1 MSVVNTSITGKTA
14 IGHDSGN
21 GQGNGRASGRGPGKV
36 ISLGEVAVD
45 IMIDV
50 DKLPHP
56 GGFSFAEGNY
66 MTVGSSYGTLQ
77 ASARL
82 GVESQHAGII
92 GNGPWATMIRLAME
106 RDGIAHIGQ
115 DRLDEDSGF
124 RVIVGDGGTR
134 KTVVVSYGAEAH
146 GEADAFDMVE
156 PEPGDVVHISG
167 NALVNRT
174 ASAVYAFVR
183 RTDAHWTDY
192 GGGLGGSEGDTHRL
206 IAHEIAADVESDDRP
221 TDWSD
226 DRPDDLSA
234 ELSRRPFHLVFNPM
248 GMSGYINASL
258 LETLILAKP
267 IWSCNKQ
274 EARML
279 AHRLGAAITEP
290 EPITVSGST
299 DAAMPELCEALGAVL
314 GAPLIVRT
322 GATGAWLWE
331 PGDCGSGS
339 DSADDSTLLHIP
351 GYATKALHTQ
361 SAGRCHTGALCAML
375 ARGADLEDAVELANA
390 ATSIAVSRAN
400 EGSGAPEC
408 PTLEEAMA
416 LVESEA

>member
-14 IGHDSGN
+14 IGHGN
-21 GQGNGRASGRGPGKV
+21 GNGSENGRGNAEAHGRGNGKV

-92 GNGPWATMIRLAME
+92 GNGPWATMIRMAME

-146 GEADAFDMVE
+146 GETDAFDMVE

-192 GGGLGGSEGDTHRL
+192 GEGRGGSEGDAHRL
-206 IAHEIAADVESDDRP
+206 IANESAAGTKSANRP
-221 TDWSD
+221 A
-226 DRPDDLSA
+226 DLSTDLSTELSA
-234 ELSRRPFHLVFNPM
+234 DLSRRPFHLVFNPM

-331 PGDCGSGS
+331 PGDGGE
-339 DSADDSTLLHIP
+339 DDSTLLHIP

-390 ATSIAVSRAN
+390 AASIAVSRAN
-400 EGSGAPEC
+400 AGSGAPEC
-408 PTLEEAMA
+408 PTLEETMA
-416 LVESEA
+416 LVETEA